1 MKGQNKLFIAI
12 IIALILGV
20 GIGGLVH
27 VKYPE
32 SAEPF
37 SKNIKCWELFHQAC
51 TDDYCTFGFTTLVVG
66 IAKMS
71 DIKMIGRVGTKAMLW
86 FISASCFPFHRIGAC
101 ELAGTGT
108 RYQTSDSGCSFCRRI
123 LKSSKGFS
131 WKIL

>member
-37 SKNIKCWELFHQAC
+37 SKI
-51 TDDYCTFGFTTLVVG
+51 
-66 IAKMS
+66 
-71 DIKMIGRVGTKAMLW
+71 
-86 FISASCFPFHRIGAC
+86 
-101 ELAGTGT
+101 
-108 RYQTSDSGCSFCRRI
+108 
-123 LKSSKGFS
+123 
-131 WKIL
+131 